1 MTDVL
6 PVGVA
11 LRQAQGQGTAQTQG
25 PGSSKGPTR
34 PLTIALVC
42 PYSLSVPGGVQNH
55 VLGLAGY
62 LTRMGDRVEILAPG
76 DLDPDR
82 AREYGVDPSMITS
95 AGGSIPVPYNGSV
108 ARVGFGPAVDYRVR
122 RWLTRVQPDLV
133 HIHEPLVLGTS
144 LSSLVASRVPVVA
157 THHTAT
163 PRSALMRLAG
173 LTLGPMLDKIT
184 TGLAVSEPARCVVIN
199 HLDRDPAV
207 IPNGFTA
214 AEFDHGE
221 LDHIGF
227 DRAGFDHER
236 ADLPPGGWRA
246 GDHPRLVFL
255 GRLHEPRKGLQVLL
269 DALPMIKERRPD
281 LEVVIAGRGNHSR
294 LDKIIRGHGVDRVLT
309 DVDDAARTR
318 LLRSADLFV
327 APHIDRESFGIVL
340 IEAIAAGAT
349 VVASD
354 LPAFTDLLGGGGGDP
369 LGFVFPAGDP
379 AGLARAVSRALDSDR
394 TLLNARARR
403 VVRRYD
409 WSVVG
414 PRIRAVYTEAVWSE
428 MPHLPK
434 SRSATSKF
442 GRLGATRRAKSRQ
455 PQGLGV
461 RVRAGRGSRD
471 PRRENPPI
479 RSRTR

>member
-1 MTDVL
+1 MTELL
-6 PVGVA
+6 PVDSA
-11 LRQAQGQGTAQTQG
+11 LRQPQGSPRGL
-25 PGSSKGPTR
+25 SLSKNIPSIR

-62 LTRMGDRVEILAPG
+62 LTGIGDPVAILAPG

-82 AREYGVDPSMITS
+82 ARQYGVEPELITS
-95 AGGSIPVPYNGSV
+95 AGGSVPVPYNGSV
-108 ARVGFGPAVDYRVR
+108 ARVGFGPAVDHRVR
-122 RWLTRVQPDLV
+122 RWLARVRPDLV
-133 HIHEPLVLGTS
+133 HIHEPLAPGAS

-157 THHTAT
+157 TYHTAT

-173 LTLGPMLDKIT
+173 LTLGPVLDKINI
-184 TGLAVSEPARCVVIN
+184 GIAVSEPARGVVIN
-199 HLDRDPAV
+199 HLDRDPTV
-207 IPNGFTA
+207 IPNGFSAT
-214 AEFDHGE
+214 EFDQGT
-221 LDHIGF
+221 D
-227 DRAGFDHER
+227 DDQV
-236 ADLPPGGWRA
+236 DLRSGGWRA

-255 GRLHEPRKGLQVLL
+255 GRLQEPRKGLQVLL
-269 DALPMIKERRPD
+269 DALPMIKDRRPD
-281 LEVVIAGRGNHSR
+281 LEVVIAGRGNQNR
-294 LDKIIRGHGVDRVLT
+294 LDKIIRGHGVDHVLT

-354 LPAFTDLLGGGGGDP
+354 LPAFTDLLGAGGGDP

-379 AGLARAVSRALDSDR
+379 AGLTRAVIRALDEDR
-394 TLLNARARR
+394 NLLNARARR

-414 PRIRAVYTEAVWSE
+414 PRIRAVYAEATGPTV
-428 MPHLPK
+428 
-434 SRSATSKF
+434 
-442 GRLGATRRAKSRQ
+442 G
-455 PQGLGV
+455 
-461 RVRAGRGSRD
+461 AGR
-471 PRRENPPI
+471 ENSSI
-479 RSRTR
+479 RSRTH

>member
-6 PVGVA
+6 PVDAA
-11 LRQAQGQGTAQTQG
+11 LRHAQDPNPADAQGHR
-25 PGSSKGPTR
+25 SLSLSKGHTR

-62 LTRMGDRVEILAPG
+62 LTGIGDRVEILAPG

-82 AREYGVDPSMITS
+82 SREYGVDPQLITS

-122 RWLTRVQPDLV
+122 RWLARVRPDLV
-133 HIHEPLVLGTS
+133 HIHEPLAPGAS

-157 THHTAT
+157 TYHTAT

-184 TGLAVSEPARCVVIN
+184 TGIAVSEPARGVVIN

-214 AEFDHGE
+214 NEFDHDV
-221 LDHIGF
+221 LDLH
-227 DRAGFDHER
+227 
-236 ADLPPGGWRA
+236 PGGWRA

-255 GRLHEPRKGLQVLL
+255 GRLQEPRKGLQVLL
-269 DALPMIKERRPD
+269 DALPMIKQRRPD
-281 LEVVIAGRGNHSR
+281 LEVVIAGRGSGTR
-294 LDKIIRGHGVDRVLT
+294 LDKIIRGHGGDHVLT

-354 LPAFTDLLGGGGGDP
+354 LPAFTDLLGSGGDP

-379 AGLARAVSRALDSDR
+379 AGLSRAVTRALDSDR

-414 PRIRAVYTEAVWSE
+414 PRIRAAYTEA
-428 MPHLPK
+428 
-434 SRSATSKF
+434 A
-442 GRLGATRRAKSRQ
+442 
-455 PQGLGV
+455 
-461 RVRAGRGSRD
+461 
-471 PRRENPPI
+471 RREKSPI
-479 RSRTR
+479 PSRTH